1 MLVQFFFTLRKYRL
15 PVSLRELLDLIN
27 ALKKGVIF
35 ADVDAFYHLAR
46 TIMVKDETHFDR
58 FDKAFSDYFSGIA
71 DLDLLESLKQQHNL
85 PEDWLRKEFEKN
97 LSDEEKAQ
105 LKAMGGL
112 DELMKTLKERL
123 EEQQKRHAGGNKWVG
138 TGGTSPFGAYG
149 YNPEG
154 VRIGQDGNRNRQAV
168 KVWDKREYRNLD
180 SDREIG
186 SRTIKLAL
194 KKLRK
199 FARTGASDTLDLNET
214 IRATAKQ
221 GGMLDVKMAPE
232 RHNAVKVLMLFDI
245 GGSMDDYI
253 HTCEELFSA
262 AHGEFKHLEFY
273 YFHNCLYENVWQD
286 NERRH
291 SNVIDTMT
299 LINKF
304 TSDYKV
310 IFVGDATM
318 GPYEIAYPGGSV
330 EHYNEEPGSVWLQ
343 RVTNHF
349 DKVAWLN
356 PQPVEHWP
364 YYQSI
369 GFIKELMNNRM
380 YALSL
385 DGISRA
391 IKELSWYCY

>member
-35 ADVDAFYHLAR
+35 ADVDGFYHLAR

-85 PEDWLRKEFEKN
+85 PKDWLRKEFEKH

-154 VRIGQDGNRNRQAV
+154 VRIGQEGNRNRQAV

-221 GGMLDVKMAPE
+221 GGMLDVKMTPE

-262 AHGEFKHLEFY
+262 AYSEFKHLEFY
-273 YFHNCLYENVWQD
+273 YFHNCLYEHVWQD
-286 NERRH
+286 NARRH
-291 SNVIDTMT
+291 SNIIDTMT

-330 EHYNEEPGSVWLQ
+330 EHYNEEPGSAWLQ
-343 RVTNHF
+343 RITNHF

-369 GFIKELMNNRM
+369 DFIKQLMDNRM
-380 YALSL
+380 YPLSL
-385 DGISRA
+385 DGISSA
-391 IKELSWYCY
+391 IKELS

>member
-35 ADVDAFYHLAR
+35 ADVDGFYHLAR
-46 TIMVKDETHFDR
+46 TLMVKDETHFDR
-58 FDKAFSDYFSGIA
+58 FDKAFSDYFSGFA

-85 PEDWLRKEFEKN
+85 PKDWLRKEFEKH

-154 VRIGQDGNRNRQAV
+154 VRIGQEGNRNRQAV

-262 AHGEFKHLEFY
+262 AYSEFKHLEFY
-273 YFHNCLYENVWQD
+273 YFHNCLYEHVWQD
-286 NERRH
+286 NARRH
-291 SNVIDTMT
+291 SNIIDTMT

-330 EHYNEEPGSVWLQ
+330 EHYNEEPGSAWLQ
-343 RVTNHF
+343 RITNHF

-369 GFIKELMNNRM
+369 DFIKQLMDNRM
-380 YALSL
+380 YPLSL

-391 IKELSWYCY
+391 IKELS

>member
-85 PEDWLRKEFEKN
+85 PEDWLRKEFEKH

-180 SDREIG
+180 TDREIG

-273 YFHNCLYENVWQD
+273 YFHNCLYEHVWQD
-286 NERRH
+286 NARRH

-330 EHYNEEPGSVWLQ
+330 EHYNEEPGSAWLA
-343 RVTNHF
+343 RITNHF

-369 GFIKELMNNRM
+369 GFIKQLMDNRM
-380 YALSL
+380 YPLSL
-385 DGISRA
+385 DGISSA
-391 IKELSWYCY
+391 IKELS

>member
-1 MLVQFFFTLRKYRL
+1 MLIAFFFKLREYRL

-71 DLDLLESLKQQHNL
+71 DLDLLESLKQKHNL
-85 PEDWLRKEFEKN
+85 PEDWLRKEFEKH

-123 EEQQKRHAGGNKWVG
+123 QEQQKRHAGGNKWVG

-180 SDREIG
+180 TDREIG

-273 YFHNCLYENVWQD
+273 YFHNCLYEHVWQD
-286 NERRH
+286 NARRH

-330 EHYNEEPGSVWLQ
+330 EHYNEEPGSAWLS
-343 RVTNHF
+343 RITNHF

-391 IKELSWYCY
+391 IKELS

>member
-35 ADVDAFYHLAR
+35 ADVDGFYHLAR

-71 DLDLLESLKQQHNL
+71 DLDLLKSLKQQHNL
-85 PEDWLRKEFEKN
+85 PKDWLRKEFEKH
-97 LSDEEKAQ
+97 LSDEDKAQ

-154 VRIGQDGNRNRQAV
+154 VRIGQEGNRNRQAV

-262 AHGEFKHLEFY
+262 ANSEFKHLEFY
-273 YFHNCLYENVWQD
+273 YFHNCLYEHVWQD
-286 NERRH
+286 NARRH
-291 SNVIDTMT
+291 SNIIDTMT

-330 EHYNEEPGSVWLQ
+330 EHYNEEPGSAWLQ
-343 RVTNHF
+343 RITNHF

-369 GFIKELMNNRM
+369 DFIKQLMDNRM
-380 YALSL
+380 YPLSL
-385 DGISRA
+385 DGISNA
-391 IKELSWYCY
+391 IKELS

>member
-1 MLVQFFFTLRKYRL
+1 MLIQFFFTLRKYRL

-232 RHNAVKVLMLFDI
+232 RHNAVKILMLFDI

-343 RVTNHF
+343 RITNHF

-356 PQPVEHWP
+356 PQPIEHWP

-391 IKELSWYCY
+391 IKELS

>member
-1 MLVQFFFTLRKYRL
+1 MLIAFFFKLREYRL

-123 EEQQKRHAGGNKWVG
+123 EEQKKRHAGGNKWVG

-253 HTCEELFSA
+253 HTCEERFSA
-262 AHGEFKHLEFY
+262 AHSEFKHLEFY
-273 YFHNCLYENVWQD
+273 YFHNCLYEHVWQD
-286 NERRH
+286 NQRRH

-330 EHYNEEPGSVWLQ
+330 EHYNEEPGSAWLQ
-343 RVTNHF
+343 RITNHF

-356 PQPVEHWP
+356 PQPIEHWP

-369 GFIKELMNNRM
+369 DFIKQLMDNRM
-380 YALSL
+380 YPLSL

-391 IKELSWYCY
+391 IKELS

>member
-1 MLVQFFFTLRKYRL
+1 MLIAFFFKLREYRL

-35 ADVDAFYHLAR
+35 ADVDGFYHLAR

-71 DLDLLESLKQQHNL
+71 DLDLLKSLKQQHNL
-85 PEDWLRKEFEKN
+85 PKDWLRKEFEKH
-97 LSDEEKAQ
+97 LSDEDKAQ

-154 VRIGQDGNRNRQAV
+154 VRIGQEGNRNRQAV

-262 AHGEFKHLEFY
+262 ANSEFKHLEFY
-273 YFHNCLYENVWQD
+273 YFHNCLYEHVWQD
-286 NERRH
+286 NARRH
-291 SNVIDTMT
+291 SNIIDTMT

-330 EHYNEEPGSVWLQ
+330 EHYNEEPGSAWLQ
-343 RVTNHF
+343 RITNHF

-369 GFIKELMNNRM
+369 DFIKQLMDNRM
-380 YALSL
+380 YPLSL
-385 DGISRA
+385 DGISNA
-391 IKELSWYCY
+391 IKELS

>member
-35 ADVDAFYHLAR
+35 ADVDGFYHLAR
-46 TIMVKDETHFDR
+46 TLMVKDETHFDR
-58 FDKAFSDYFSGIA
+58 FDKAFSDYFSGFA

-85 PEDWLRKEFEKN
+85 PKDWLRKEFEKH

-154 VRIGQDGNRNRQAV
+154 VRIGQEGNRNRQAV

-262 AHGEFKHLEFY
+262 AYSEFKHLEFY
-273 YFHNCLYENVWQD
+273 YFHNCLYEHVWQD
-286 NERRH
+286 NARRH
-291 SNVIDTMT
+291 SNIIDTMT

-330 EHYNEEPGSVWLQ
+330 EHYNEEPGSAWLQ
-343 RVTNHF
+343 RITNHF

-369 GFIKELMNNRM
+369 DFIKQLMSNRM
-380 YALSL
+380 YPLSL
-385 DGISRA
+385 DGISNA
-391 IKELSWYCY
+391 IKELS

>member
-35 ADVDAFYHLAR
+35 ADVDGFYHLAR

-85 PEDWLRKEFEKN
+85 PEDWLRKELEKN

-168 KVWDKREYRNLD
+168 KVWDKREYKNLD
-180 SDREIG
+180 TDREIG

-232 RHNAVKVLMLFDI
+232 RHNAVKVLIFFDV
-245 GGSMDDYI
+245 GGSMDPHI
-253 HTCEELFSA
+253 RECEELFSA
-262 AHGEFKHLEFY
+262 ARLEFKHMEYF
-273 YFHNCLYENVWQD
+273 YFHNFIYESVWKNNIRRM
-286 NERRH
+286 NE
-291 SNVIDTMT
+291 STSTWDI
-299 LINKF
+299 LNKY
-304 TSDYKV
+304 TPDYKV

-318 GPYEIAYPGGSV
+318 APYEISHPGGSI
-330 EHYNEEPGSVWLQ
+330 EHWNEEAGATWFQ
-343 RVTNHF
+343 RITDHF
-349 DKVAWLN
+349 RKVIWLN
-356 PQPVEHWP
+356 PLPENYWGSGGSMGMTRQLVED
-364 YYQSI
+364 
-369 GFIKELMNNRM
+369 RM
-380 YALSL
+380 YPLTLEGLESAMKQLT
-385 DGISRA
+385 
-391 IKELSWYCY
+391 K

>member
-1 MLVQFFFTLRKYRL
+1 MLIAFFFKLREYRL

-85 PEDWLRKEFEKN
+85 PEDWLRKEFEKH

-168 KVWDKREYRNLD
+168 KVWDKREYKNLD
-180 SDREIG
+180 TDREIG

-262 AHGEFKHLEFY
+262 AQSEFKHLEFY
-273 YFHNCLYENVWQD
+273 YFHNCLYEHVWQD
-286 NERRH
+286 NARRH
-291 SNVIDTMT
+291 SNVINTMT

-330 EHYNEEPGSVWLQ
+330 EHYNEEPGSAWLS
-343 RVTNHF
+343 RITNHF

-369 GFIKELMNNRM
+369 DFIKQLMSNRM
-380 YALSL
+380 YPLSL
-385 DGISRA
+385 DGISSA
-391 IKELSWYCY
+391 IKELS

>member
-1 MLVQFFFTLRKYRL
+1 MLIAFFFKLREYRL
-15 PVSLRELLDLIN
+15 PVSMRELLDLIN
-27 ALKKGVIF
+27 ALKKGAVF
-35 ADVDAFYHLAR
+35 ADVDGFYYLAR

-58 FDKAFSDYFSGIA
+58 FDKAFADYFSGVA
-71 DLDLLESLKQQHNL
+71 DLDLLESLKQQHDL
-85 PEDWLRKEFEKN
+85 PNEWLRKEFEKH

-105 LKAMGGL
+105 LNAMGGL

-154 VRIGQDGNRNRQAV
+154 VRIGQDGNRNRRAV
-168 KVWDKREYRNLD
+168 KVWDKREYKNLD

-273 YFHNCLYENVWQD
+273 YFHNCLYEHVWQD
-286 NERRH
+286 NARRH
-291 SNVIDTMT
+291 SNIIDTMT

-330 EHYNEEPGSVWLQ
+330 EHYNEEPGSAWLQ
-343 RVTNHF
+343 RITNHF

-369 GFIKELMNNRM
+369 DFIKQLMDNRM
-380 YALSL
+380 YPLSL
-385 DGISRA
+385 DGISNA
-391 IKELSWYCY
+391 IKELS

>member
-35 ADVDAFYHLAR
+35 ADVDGFYHLAR

-85 PEDWLRKEFEKN
+85 PEDWLRKELEKN

-168 KVWDKREYRNLD
+168 KVWDKREYKNLD
-180 SDREIG
+180 TDREIG

-286 NERRH
+286 NQRRH
-291 SNVIDTMT
+291 SNVMDTKT

-330 EHYNEEPGSVWLQ
+330 EHYNEEPGSAWLQ

-385 DGISRA
+385 DGISKA
-391 IKELSWYCY
+391 IKELS

>member
-1 MLVQFFFTLRKYRL
+1 MLIQFFFTLRKYRL

-273 YFHNCLYENVWQD
+273 YFHNCLYENVWQ
-286 NERRH
+286 NNQRRH

-343 RVTNHF
+343 RITNHF

-391 IKELSWYCY
+391 IKELS

>member
-1 MLVQFFFTLRKYRL
+1 MLIAFFFKLREYRL

-168 KVWDKREYRNLD
+168 KVWDKREYKNLD
-180 SDREIG
+180 TDREIS
-186 SRTIKLAL
+186 SRTVKLAL

-262 AHGEFKHLEFY
+262 AQSEFKHLEFY
-273 YFHNCLYENVWQD
+273 YFHNCLYEHVWQD
-286 NERRH
+286 NARRH

-330 EHYNEEPGSVWLQ
+330 EHYNEEPGSAWLQ
-343 RVTNHF
+343 RITNHF

-391 IKELSWYCY
+391 IKELS

>member
-273 YFHNCLYENVWQD
+273 YFHNCLYEHVWQD
-286 NERRH
+286 NQRRH

-299 LINKF
+299 RINKF

-343 RVTNHF
+343 RITNHF

-356 PQPVEHWP
+356 PQPIEHWP

-391 IKELSWYCY
+391 IKELS

>member
-1 MLVQFFFTLRKYRL
+1 MLIAFFFKLREYRL

-35 ADVDAFYHLAR
+35 ADIDAFYHLAR

-85 PEDWLRKEFEKN
+85 PEDWLRKEFEKH

-123 EEQQKRHAGGNKWVG
+123 QEQQKRHAGGNKWVG

-180 SDREIG
+180 TDREIG

-273 YFHNCLYENVWQD
+273 YFHNCLYEHVWQD
-286 NERRH
+286 NTRRH
-291 SNVIDTMT
+291 SNIIDTMT

-318 GPYEIAYPGGSV
+318 GPYEIAYPGS
-330 EHYNEEPGSVWLQ
+330 Q
-343 RVTNHF
+343 
-349 DKVAWLN
+349 
-356 PQPVEHWP
+356 
-364 YYQSI
+364 
-369 GFIKELMNNRM
+369 
-380 YALSL
+380 
-385 DGISRA
+385 
-391 IKELSWYCY
+391 

>member
-1 MLVQFFFTLRKYRL
+1 MLIAFFFKLREYRL

-71 DLDLLESLKQQHNL
+71 DLDLLESLKQQYNL
-85 PEDWLRKEFEKN
+85 SEDWLRKEFEKN

-168 KVWDKREYRNLD
+168 KVWDKREYKNLD
-180 SDREIG
+180 TDREIS
-186 SRTIKLAL
+186 SRTVKLAL

-199 FARTGASDTLDLNET
+199 FARTGASNTLDLNET

-245 GGSMDDYI
+245 GGSMDGYI

-262 AHGEFKHLEFY
+262 AHSEFKHLEFY
-273 YFHNCLYENVWQD
+273 YFHNCLYEHVWQD
-286 NERRH
+286 NARRH

-330 EHYNEEPGSVWLQ
+330 EHYNEEPGSAWLQ
-343 RVTNHF
+343 RITNHF

-391 IKELSWYCY
+391 IKELS

>member
-1 MLVQFFFTLRKYRL
+1 MLIQFFFTLRKYRL

-168 KVWDKREYRNLD
+168 KVWDKREYKNLD
-180 SDREIG
+180 TDREIS
-186 SRTIKLAL
+186 SRTVKLAL

-273 YFHNCLYENVWQD
+273 YFHNCLYEHVWQD

-318 GPYEIAYPGGSV
+318 GPFEIAYPGGSV
-330 EHYNEEPGSVWLQ
+330 EHYNEEPGSAWLQ

-385 DGISRA
+385 DGISKA
-391 IKELSWYCY
+391 IKELS

>member
-1 MLVQFFFTLRKYRL
+1 MLIQFFFTLRKYRL

-273 YFHNCLYENVWQD
+273 YFHNCVYENVWQD
-286 NERRH
+286 NQRRH

-391 IKELSWYCY
+391 IKELS

>member
-35 ADVDAFYHLAR
+35 ADVDGFYHLAR
-46 TIMVKDETHFDR
+46 TLMVKDETHFDR

-85 PEDWLRKEFEKN
+85 PKDWLRKEFEKH
-97 LSDEEKAQ
+97 LSDEDKAQ

-154 VRIGQDGNRNRQAV
+154 VRIGQEGNRNRQAV

-262 AHGEFKHLEFY
+262 AYSEFKHLEFY
-273 YFHNCLYENVWQD
+273 YFHNCLYEHVWQD
-286 NERRH
+286 NARRH
-291 SNVIDTMT
+291 SNIIDTMT

-330 EHYNEEPGSVWLQ
+330 EHYNEEPGSAWLQ
-343 RVTNHF
+343 RITNHF

-369 GFIKELMNNRM
+369 DFIKQLMDNRM
-380 YALSL
+380 YPLSL

-391 IKELSWYCY
+391 IKELS

>member
-1 MLVQFFFTLRKYRL
+1 MLIAFFFKLREYRL

-85 PEDWLRKEFEKN
+85 PEDWLRKEFEKH

-123 EEQQKRHAGGNKWVG
+123 QEQQKRHAGGNKWVG

-168 KVWDKREYRNLD
+168 KVWDKREYKNLD
-180 SDREIG
+180 TDREIG

-262 AHGEFKHLEFY
+262 AQSEFKHLEFY
-273 YFHNCLYENVWQD
+273 YFHNCLYEHVWQD
-286 NERRH
+286 NARRH

-330 EHYNEEPGSVWLQ
+330 EHYNEESGSAWLQ
-343 RVTNHF
+343 RITNHF

-391 IKELSWYCY
+391 IKELS

>member
-27 ALKKGVIF
+27 ALKQGVIF

-85 PEDWLRKEFEKN
+85 PEDWLRKEFEKH

-273 YFHNCLYENVWQD
+273 YFHNCLYEHVWQD
-286 NERRH
+286 NQRRH

-304 TSDYKV
+304 TCDYKV

-330 EHYNEEPGSVWLQ
+330 EHWNEEPGSAWLN
-343 RVTNHF
+343 RITNHF

-369 GFIKELMNNRM
+369 DFIKQLMDNRM
-380 YALSL
+380 YPLSL
-385 DGISRA
+385 DGISSA
-391 IKELSWYCY
+391 IKELI

>member
-15 PVSLRELLDLIN
+15 PVSLRELLDLIS

-85 PEDWLRKEFEKN
+85 PEDWLRKEFEKH

-180 SDREIG
+180 TDREIG

-273 YFHNCLYENVWQD
+273 YFHNCLYEHVWQD
-286 NERRH
+286 NARRH

-330 EHYNEEPGSVWLQ
+330 EHYNEEPGSAWLS
-343 RVTNHF
+343 RITNHF

-369 GFIKELMNNRM
+369 DFIKQLMSNRM
-380 YALSL
+380 YPLSL
-385 DGISRA
+385 DGISSA
-391 IKELSWYCY
+391 IKELS

>member
-27 ALKKGVIF
+27 ALKQGVIF

-85 PEDWLRKEFEKN
+85 PEDWLRKEFEKH

-262 AHGEFKHLEFY
+262 AHSEFKHLEFY
-273 YFHNCLYENVWQD
+273 YFHNCLYEHVWQD
-286 NERRH
+286 NQRRH

-330 EHYNEEPGSVWLQ
+330 EHWNEEPGSAWLN
-343 RVTNHF
+343 RITNHF

-369 GFIKELMNNRM
+369 DFIKQLMDNRM
-380 YALSL
+380 YPLSL

-391 IKELSWYCY
+391 IKELV

>member
-1 MLVQFFFTLRKYRL
+1 MLIQFFFTLRKYRL

-385 DGISRA
+385 DGISKA
-391 IKELSWYCY
+391 IKELS